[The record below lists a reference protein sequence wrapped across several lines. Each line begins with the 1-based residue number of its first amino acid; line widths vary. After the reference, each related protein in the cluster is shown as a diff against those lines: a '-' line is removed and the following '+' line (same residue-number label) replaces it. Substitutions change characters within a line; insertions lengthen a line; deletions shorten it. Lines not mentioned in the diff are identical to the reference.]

1 MVANSLVYHYYRDKA
16 CVDIE
21 LIEGGYSD
29 EDLGCF
35 FESKP

>member
-1 MVANSLVYHYYRDKA
+1 MVANSVVYYYSRDKA

-21 LIEGGYSD
+21 LIEGD
-29 EDLGCF
+29 ENLVCY